1 MLLNLFFL
9 SQEQKCQRAQDEK
22 HQKITHDPAVR
33 VTDPAQEPP
42 PSQREPAGGAPQT
55 FTAKMAQQ
63 GFFIK
68 YLVPAMRTFISLH
81 KSRLLSHRRKNNQEK
96 IL

>member
-9 SQEQKCQRAQDEK
+9 SQEQKCQRAQDEER
-22 HQKITHDPAVR
+22 QKIPHDPAVR
-33 VTDPAQEPP
+33 VTDPAQEPL

-63 GFFIK
+63 SLFIEDRI
-68 YLVPAMRTFISLH
+68 LAVRTDVSFH
-81 KSRLLSHRRKNNQEK
+81 K
-96 IL
+96 